1 MTDPEMPL
9 SFDNLRCMTNTELL
23 QNRVDFIWGPE
34 KVNSKHV
41 NRECEGGVQWYSQ
54 QLHKYPTEPEK
65 VSAVMLPPPSSF
77 TLPGLI

>member
-23 QNRVDFIWGPE
+23 QNQVGFIWGPE

-41 NRECEGGVQWYSQ
+41 NRECEGGVQCFCCPL
-54 QLHKYPTEPEK
+54 QLHKYSTEY
-65 VSAVMLPPPSSF
+65 SAVMLPPRSSF